1 MRKLLLAVLPLVTA
15 LCAIVPSAAARAAET
30 GRLAWRAL
38 GPLDL
43 GRYRLPANVMALAI
57 DPASSGTVYAG
68 ATVFVPGMVRGVT
81 FKSVDA
87 GSTWAILRNGLNVG
101 DVDFQSPPPVTDFA
115 FDPAD
120 PLTVYAALQQS
131 GVFKSTDAGESWSGT
146 NRGLSAGGFVNRV
159 AVDRFSPAV
168 VYAATPAG
176 VFKSE
181 DGGVSWRPASSGLA
195 FPFVVSLLADAGRPS
210 TVLAGTLGGGVYET
224 TDAGSSWFP
233 ANNGLTEPDVRALAQ
248 APATPRRIYAGA
260 GNGRVFRS
268 EDGGETWT
276 GGSLGVAADVVSLA
290 VAPGDPARVYAAT
303 SGAGVFR
310 SNDGGATW
318 TAINEGLTDGNATS
332 IAIAPSSPPRVYV
345 GTRAGVFVLEDTG
358 AFPIPPE
365 RTPSSPRPVGFRS
378 GP

>member
-1 MRKLLLAVLPLVTA
+1 MRKLLLALLPLVAA
-15 LCAIVPSAAARAAET
+15 LAIFPCAAAGSEEA

-43 GRYRLPANVMALAI
+43 GPYHLAANVMALAI
-57 DPASSGTVYAG
+57 DPASSGTVYVG

-87 GSTWAILRNGLNVG
+87 GSTWTILRNGLNVG
-101 DVDFQSPPPVTDFA
+101 ASDFLSPPPVTDFA
-115 FDPAD
+115 FDPAA

-168 VYAATPAG
+168 VYAATPGG

-181 DGGVSWRPASSGLA
+181 DGGVSWRPTNSGLA
-195 FPFVVSLLADAGRPS
+195 FPFVVSLLADDGRPS

-248 APATPRRIYAGA
+248 APATPRRIYAGTR
-260 GNGRVFRS
+260 NGRVFRS

-276 GGSLGVAADVVSLA
+276 GGSLGVTADVVSLA
-290 VAPGDPARVYAAT
+290 VAPGDPASVYAGT

-310 SNDGGATW
+310 SNDGGETW
-318 TAINEGLTDGNATS
+318 TAINEGLTDGDATS

-358 AFPIPPE
+358 VFPIPPE
-365 RTPSSPRPVGFRS
+365 RTPSTPRSVGFRS